1 MRKFDSDPIDFA
13 VIGTG
18 RFGYFWCRH
27 LSKHYPT
34 FAYDINPHCRR
45 KVERF
50 AKWATLDE
58 CLTKKYIFL
67 TIPIHSMKEFLIHNN
82 QKFKEGSVV
91 IDCASVKVPVL
102 TWFKDH
108 LPAKVYYVAS
118 HPLFGPDSARNKLKD
133 NVIMVMPGQVPLGK
147 YQFLVNF
154 FEQNLGL
161 QIYNLTA
168 DEHDELMA
176 FNLNLV
182 HFLGRALNDLGIT
195 KLPLM
200 MSSLG
205 KLNDIVK
212 VVMNDTTELFLD
224 FYKYNPYAT
233 QVKDQWLKS
242 FQKINDQIGKGLS

>member
-1 MRKFDSDPIDFA
+1 MKKIESEPVDFA

-18 RFGYFWCRH
+18 RFGHFWCRH
-27 LSKHYPT
+27 LSKFYPT
-34 FAYDINPHCRR
+34 FAYDINPGCKK

-50 AKWATLDE
+50 ASWASLDE

-67 TIPIHSMKEFLIHNN
+67 TIPIHSIEEFIEQNRD
-82 QKFKEGSVV
+82 KIKKGSVL

-102 TWFKDH
+102 GWFKDH
-108 LPAKVYYVAS
+108 LPEDVYYIAS
-118 HPLFGPDSARNKLKD
+118 HPLFGPDSARNKLRD
-133 NVIMVMPGQVPLGK
+133 NLIMIMPGKVPLNK
-147 YQFLVNF
+147 YQLLVRF
-154 FEQNLGL
+154 FEEDLGL
-161 QIYNLTA
+161 NIYNITA

-182 HFLGRALNDLGIT
+182 HFLGRALDDLGIT
-195 KLPLM
+195 KLPIM
-200 MSSLG
+200 MSSLS

-233 QVKDQWLKS
+233 RVKEQWLNS
-242 FQKINDQIGKGLS
+242 FKKINDQIGEGLS